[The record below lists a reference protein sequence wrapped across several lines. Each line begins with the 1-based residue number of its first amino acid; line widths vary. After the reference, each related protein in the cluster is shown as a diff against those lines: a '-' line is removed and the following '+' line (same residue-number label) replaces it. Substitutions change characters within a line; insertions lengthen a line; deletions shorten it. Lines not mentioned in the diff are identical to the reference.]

1 MADSVVTNENF
12 MLILGIVGGLVL
24 ICLSAFNPTIGP
36 LLAALGAVCAILWGA
51 NAISRVAS
59 YGLGTGVP
67 SIGYMSLGGGVISSL
82 AGLVIAHKYLTKFLG
97 GLSAEFIGPVIALV
111 IGLFIGLIIAVI
123 AKKLIG
129 MKIPV
134 MIRCTA
140 ELGGA
145 AALSLIGFSVAIAGS
160 LDLGVI
166 LNTVVLSGIIGLLFI
181 LNTMAIQHP
190 YNACL
195 GPNEDPVRTFKCAC
209 HTAFIS
215 MIIVGICSILTLH
228 YVALPIIVVGLIC
241 WIISFRSFIKASY
254 DAASEVK
261 WSGLWP
267 EVEQ

>member
-82 AGLVIAHKYLTKFLG
+82 AGLVIAHKYLVKFLG

-111 IGLFIGLIIAVI
+111 IGLFIGLVIAVI

-145 AALSLIGFSVAIAGS
+145 AALSLIGFS
-160 LDLGVI
+160 

-181 LNTMAIQHP
+181 LNTMAVQHP

-215 MIIVGICSILTLH
+215 MTIVGICSILTLH

>member
-1 MADSVVTNENF
+1 MADSFVTNENS
-12 MLILGIVGGLVL
+12 MLILGIVGGLIL
-24 ICLSAFNPTIGP
+24 ICLSGVSHTFGP
-36 LLAALGAVCAILWGA
+36 LFAALGAVCAILWGS

-67 SIGYMSLGGGVISSL
+67 SIGYMSLGGGIVSALSGLIIAERFLSKSL
-82 AGLVIAHKYLTKFLG
+82 GAVT
-97 GLSAEFIGPVIALV
+97 AEYVGPVIALI
-111 IGLFIGLIIAVI
+111 IGLFIGLVIAI
-123 AKKLIG
+123 LAKKLIG

-134 MIRCTA
+134 MLRCTA

-145 AALSLIGFSVAIAGS
+145 AALSIIGFSVAIAGS
-160 LDLGVI
+160 LNLNDI
-166 LNTVVLSGIIGLLFI
+166 FNTVVLTGIIGLLFI

-209 HTAFIS
+209 HTAFLS
-215 MIIVGICSILTLH
+215 MTVVGICAVLNLG
-228 YVALPIIVVGLIC
+228 YVCLPIIVLGLIC
-241 WIISFRSFIKASY
+241 WIISFRSFIQASY

>member
-1 MADSVVTNENF
+1 MADSFVTKENN
-12 MLILGIVGGLVL
+12 MLIIGIVGSL
-24 ICLSAFNPTIGP
+24 IFISLSSVSSTFGP
-36 LLAALGAVCAILWGA
+36 LFAAIGAVCAILWGS

-67 SIGYMSLGGGVISSL
+67 SIGYMSLGGGVVSSL
-82 AGLVIAHKYLTKFLG
+82 AGLVIASKFLSKPLG
-97 GLSAEFIGPVIALV
+97 AGTAQYVGPVISLV
-111 IGLFIGLIIAVI
+111 IGLIIGLVIAI
-123 AKKLIG
+123 LAKKLIG

-134 MIRCTA
+134 MLRCTA

-160 LDLGVI
+160 LNLNNI
-166 LNTVVLSGIIGLLFI
+166 FNTVVLTGIIGLLFI

-209 HTAFIS
+209 STAFLS
-215 MIIVGICSILTLH
+215 MTIVGVCAILNLH
-228 YVALPIIVVGLIC
+228 FVALPIIIVGLIC
-241 WIISFRSFIKASY
+241 WVISFRSFIQASY